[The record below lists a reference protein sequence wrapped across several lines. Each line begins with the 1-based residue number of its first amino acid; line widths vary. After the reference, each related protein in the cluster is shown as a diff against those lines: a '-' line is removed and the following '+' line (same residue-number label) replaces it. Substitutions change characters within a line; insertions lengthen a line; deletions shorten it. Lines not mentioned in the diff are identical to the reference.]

1 MGEVDEAEWQG
12 FEDGELDEAVANDD
26 VLGDAKQRRKR
37 EREIKDSAPR
47 SLKAGIGD
55 IESLSNGFSALQDI
69 DHEEENEGDVS
80 AWLSLGLS
88 GYTLAALAKL
98 EFWRPTPI
106 QVAAIPEILAGQDV
120 IGKAST
126 GSGKTLAFGLP
137 IIESFIASTA
147 TVTGKE
153 SESKHPT
160 ALILSPTRE
169 LAHQIGQHIIQL
181 CTNLTTESPR
191 VAILTG
197 GLAIQKQERLLAKAD
212 IVIGT
217 PGRLWEIMSTV
228 PGSLKRLQRIKFL
241 VTDEA
246 DRLLSDGHFKEVEE
260 ILDALDKKEIS
271 EDSTGAEA
279 LEPRQTLVFSA
290 TFQKELHR
298 KLAGRGKAL
307 NNVLDDKESLEYVL
321 QKLNFR
327 NEPKFLDANPVKQMA
342 TNLREGVL
350 ECGAMEKDLYL
361 YALLLQYPKSRTLV
375 FTNSIASTRR
385 LASLLQNL
393 GLRPFALHSEMPQK
407 ARLRS
412 VERFADSATTSS
424 ILIAT
429 DVAARGLDIPSVD
442 LIIHYHVPRAADTY
456 IHRSGRTAR
465 GELSGT
471 SILLS
476 SPEETTPVQR
486 LISKT
491 HSSSTKQKSD
501 KTTPPSLHTLTL
513 DRSLLYRL
521 KPRITLSASIVSATS
536 SKAKISSEESWLRK
550 AADDLGVDYDSS
562 DFAEQ
567 ESSAKGRGRGKG
579 RKKATRDE
587 AATTSKQQISAWRA
601 ELADLLARRVNV
613 GVSEKYLSAG
623 GVDVEALLR
632 EKEQSSGRNGAE
644 FLGRVDAVRGWE

>member
-1 MGEVDEAEWQG
+1 MTEVDDMEWQG
-12 FEDGELDEAVANDD
+12 FEGGELDEAVVKDNT
-26 VLGDAKQRRKR
+26 LGDGKQERKR
-37 EREIKDSAPR
+37 ERKTKDSAAQSSKPD
-47 SLKAGIGD
+47 KNEIK
-55 IESLSNGFSALQDI
+55 SLSNGFSALQDL
-69 DHEEENEGDVS
+69 DNEEETSEGDVS
-80 AWLSLGLS
+80 AWLPLGLS
-88 GYTLAALAKL
+88 GHTLAALAKL
-98 EFWRPTPI
+98 KFWHPTSI

-137 IIESFIASTA
+137 IIESF
-147 TVTGKE
+147 VTSRAAITGNENGLKY
-153 SESKHPT
+153 PT

-169 LAHQIGQHIIQL
+169 LAHQIGQRIIQF

-217 PGRLWEIMSTV
+217 PGRLWEIMSTI
-228 PGSLKRLQRIKFL
+228 PGSLKRLQKIKFL

-246 DRLLSDGHFKEVEE
+246 DRLLSEGHFKEVEE
-260 ILDALDKKEIS
+260 ILDALDKAEINGNETES
-271 EDSTGAEA
+271 KMSQ
-279 LEPRQTLVFSA
+279 PRQTLVFSA

-298 KLAGRGKAL
+298 KLASRSKAA
-307 NNVLDDKESLEYVL
+307 NNVLDDKASLEYVL

-327 NEPKFLDANPVKQMA
+327 NEPKFIDVNPVRQMA
-342 TNLREGVL
+342 TNLREGL
-350 ECGAMEKDLYL
+350 MECGAMEKDLYL

-375 FTNSIASTRR
+375 FTNSIASARR
-385 LASLLQNL
+385 LTSLLQNL
-393 GLRPFALHSEMPQK
+393 GLKPFVLHSEMPQK

-412 VERFADSATTSS
+412 VERFADPATTSS

-471 SILLS
+471 SILLC

-486 LISKT
+486 LISKI
-491 HSSSTKQKSD
+491 HASSDQKSEM
-501 KTTPPSLHTLTL
+501 PPLCTLTL
-513 DRSLLYRL
+513 DRSLLHRL
-521 KPRITLSASIVSATS
+521 KPRVTLSTSIVSATS

-562 DFAEQ
+562 DFAEL

-579 RKKATRDE
+579 RKKATRNE
-587 AATTSKQQISAWRA
+587 ATTTSKQQITAWRA
-601 ELADLLARRVNV
+601 ELADLLAKRVNV

-623 GVDVEALLR
+623 GVDVEALLQ
-632 EKEQSSGRNGAE
+632 EKEERSSGNRGGAE
-644 FLGRVDAVRGWE
+644 FLGRVDIIRGWE